1 MERNENGKWQ
11 CPVLC
16 KPFSDNIKIAAICQA
31 PENVANVYSFEAV
44 QELNFKRKCYEDLIS
59 GKKFHRTRDVIII
72 SDKNDPARNINNFK
86 HMTTL
91 REEKQASLLASK
103 GNENESHIRHSVTAA
118 RIMKKIKHK
127 REEEEIEKSKK
138 MKLGQ
143 VDSTM
148 DGCSVDKGV
157 KIFTD
162 DITGV
167 RMTSGKTSGSFTSTA
182 MSVSNDN
189 ETREA
194 TKDEILESQFNAM
207 KKLKKKG
214 LVRFTTNMGMI
225 EFELHC
231 DIAPRACT
239 NFIGLVE
246 QGKYNESTFHRS
258 IRNFMIQ
265 GGKPL
270 TKGEI
275 EKSLWGEP
283 FSDEYDDRLC
293 HDRPGILSMANAG
306 PGTNKQQFFITYKSA
321 PHLNRMHSVFG
332 QVVSGIDVLNKMEAI
347 PTNKKDHP
355 KKEIKIVEAIVLVN
369 PVKEAEKKESL
380 RIKKIQA
387 EKRRGNIGQ
396 SASSLEIASL
406 GAINV
411 LSKTIE
417 HSKTVG
423 KYILPKD
430 TIEMIGSKSLI
441 NNEGSIDQI
450 KRVSN
455 RLPPPPKKIEYSDF
469 SGW

>member
-1 MERNENGKWQ
+1 MGRQKEKQYQSQSEYRLNSRSRKSVATSTEYHNLPFDCCALTLTPYTSPVCFRNGIIFEASAIIPYLLKYKKDPVTGNSCSSKELVTLNMERNENGKWQ

-44 QELNFKRKCYEDLIS
+44 QVSGSKLQQFKHMLISPLDHHLKFCLSFRMQELNFKRKCYEDLIS

-214 LVRFTTNMGMI
+214 TSNYSHQIFT
-225 EFELHC
+225 
-231 DIAPRACT
+231 
-239 NFIGLVE
+239 
-246 QGKYNESTFHRS
+246 
-258 IRNFMIQ
+258 
-265 GGKPL
+265 
-270 TKGEI
+270 
-275 EKSLWGEP
+275 
-283 FSDEYDDRLC
+283 
-293 HDRPGILSMANAG
+293 
-306 PGTNKQQFFITYKSA
+306 
-321 PHLNRMHSVFG
+321 
-332 QVVSGIDVLNKMEAI
+332 
-347 PTNKKDHP
+347 
-355 KKEIKIVEAIVLVN
+355 IV
-369 PVKEAEKKESL
+369 K
-380 RIKKIQA
+380 
-387 EKRRGNIGQ
+387 
-396 SASSLEIASL
+396 
-406 GAINV
+406 
-411 LSKTIE
+411 
-417 HSKTVG
+417 
-423 KYILPKD
+423 
-430 TIEMIGSKSLI
+430 
-441 NNEGSIDQI
+441 
-450 KRVSN
+450 
-455 RLPPPPKKIEYSDF
+455 
-469 SGW
+469 